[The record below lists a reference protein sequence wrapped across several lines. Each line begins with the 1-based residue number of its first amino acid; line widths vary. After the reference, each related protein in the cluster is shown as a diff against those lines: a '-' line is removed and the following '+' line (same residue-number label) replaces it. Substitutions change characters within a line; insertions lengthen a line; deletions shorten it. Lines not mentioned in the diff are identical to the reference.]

1 MKQPQVVPD
10 KMQKYK
16 RKALRRPL
24 IVLRARLENDRKS
37 FFGYAKN
44 ISRGGMFISSV
55 NPYDPGS
62 RFKVEFPLP
71 EPCRNIVAC
80 QCEVVWKRNFE
91 PRGRHEPGMGLRF
104 TDIPDDQAD
113 VIDAWVHSEG

>member
-1 MKQPQVVPD
+1 MKQTQGGFD
-10 KMQKYK
+10 KNQKYK

-24 IVLRARLENDRKS
+24 IVMRARLEDDRKS

-55 NPYDPGS
+55 NPFEPGS
-62 RFKVEFPLP
+62 CFKVEFPLP
-71 EPCRNIVAC
+71 DPFKDIVAC

-91 PRGRHEPGMGLRF
+91 PQGRHEPGMGLRF
-104 TDIPDDQAD
+104 TDIPDDKAEI
-113 VIDAWVHSEG
+113 IDAWVHSES